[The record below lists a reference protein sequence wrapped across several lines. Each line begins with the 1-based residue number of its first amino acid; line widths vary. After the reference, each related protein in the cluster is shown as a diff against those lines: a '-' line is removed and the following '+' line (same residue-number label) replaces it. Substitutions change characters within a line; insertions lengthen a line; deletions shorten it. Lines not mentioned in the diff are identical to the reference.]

1 MRRIFGVLFFAA
13 ALLASAA
20 VFAQD
25 SPPTRVD
32 MRSYTCDEF
41 LKEQQYG
48 MVLALFW
55 LDGYASGKS
64 GNTLLDS
71 QLFDRYGEIMIRQC
85 TKTPKAKVLDVFNTH
100 ARR

>member
-1 MRRIFGVLFFAA
+1 MRRVFGVLVLAA
-13 ALLASAA
+13 ALLVSAA

-32 MRSYTCDEF
+32 MRAYACDEF

>member
-1 MRRIFGVLFFAA
+1 MRRVFGVFVLTA
-13 ALLASAA
+13 ALLVSAA
-20 VFAQD
+20 ASAQD

-32 MRSYTCDEF
+32 MRGYACEEF
-41 LKEQQYG
+41 LKEQELG

-64 GNTLLDS
+64 GKTVLDS
-71 QLFDRYGEIMIRQC
+71 QLFDHYGEIMIRQC